1 MEELYIKLDNL
12 KLALDETK
20 TIQEIKR
27 WTKKISKNK
36 ELLELIEK
44 YNYTQDERIK
54 EKIIS
59 NEEFM
64 EYKQQETELNLLI
77 LEINQELKKI
87 TKKDKCGLWK

>member
-1 MEELYIKLDNL
+1 MEELYVKINNL
-12 KLALDETK
+12 KQTLDDTK
-20 TIQEIKR
+20 TIKEIKR
-27 WTKKISKNK
+27 LTKKINENK

-54 EKIIS
+54 EQIIS

-64 EYKQQETELNLLI
+64 EYKHHETELNLLI

-87 TKKDKCGLWK
+87 TKKDKCGL

>member
-27 WTKKISKNK
+27 LTKKISKNK

>member
-12 KLALDETK
+12 KQTLDDTETIK
-20 TIQEIKR
+20 EIKR
-27 WTKKISKNK
+27 LTKKINKNK

-59 NEEFM
+59 NEEFR
-64 EYKQQETELNLLI
+64 EYKHQETELNLLI

-87 TKKDKCGLWK
+87 TKKDKCGL

>member
-27 WTKKISKNK
+27 LTKKISKNK

-44 YNYTQDERIK
+44 YNYTQDERTK

-87 TKKDKCGLWK
+87 TKKDKCGL

>member
-27 WTKKISKNK
+27 LTKKISKNK

-87 TKKDKCGLWK
+87 TKKDKCGL

>member
-12 KLALDETK
+12 KHALDETK

-27 WTKKISKNK
+27 LTKKISKNK

-54 EKIIS
+54 KKKIS

-87 TKKDKCGLWK
+87 TKKDKCGL

>member
-12 KLALDETK
+12 KQALDDTETIK
-20 TIQEIKR
+20 EIKR
-27 WTKKISKNK
+27 LTKKINKNK

-59 NEEFM
+59 NEEFR
-64 EYKQQETELNLLI
+64 EYKRQETELNLLI

-87 TKKDKCGLWK
+87 TKKDKCGL

>member
-1 MEELYIKLDNL
+1 MEDLYVKLDNL
-12 KLALDETK
+12 KQVLDETK
-20 TIQEIKR
+20 TIKEIKR
-27 WTKKISKNK
+27 LTKKISENK

-54 EKIIS
+54 EQIIS

-64 EYKQQETELNLLI
+64 EYKHHETELNLLI

-87 TKKDKCGLWK
+87 TKKDKCGL

>member
-12 KLALDETK
+12 KQALDDTETIK
-20 TIQEIKR
+20 EIKR
-27 WTKKISKNK
+27 LTKKINKNK

-59 NEEFM
+59 NEEFR
-64 EYKQQETELNLLI
+64 EYKHQETELNLLI

>member
-12 KLALDETK
+12 KQALDETE
-20 TIQEIKR
+20 TIKEIKR
-27 WTKKISKNK
+27 LTAKISKNK
-36 ELLELIEK
+36 ELLGLIEK

-54 EKIIS
+54 EQIIS

-64 EYKQQETELNLLI
+64 EYKHHETELNLLI

-87 TKKDKCGLWK
+87 TKKDKCGL

>member
-1 MEELYIKLDNL
+1 MEELYIKIDNL
-12 KLALDETK
+12 KQALDDTETIK
-20 TIQEIKR
+20 EIKR
-27 WTKKISKNK
+27 LTKKINKNK

-59 NEEFM
+59 NEEFR
-64 EYKQQETELNLLI
+64 EYKHHETELNLLI

-87 TKKDKCGLWK
+87 TKKDKCGL